1 VTYGARVSIGPII
14 KALEQAIS
22 KVRKLPEEKQRL
34 APELREEI
42 AAVEE
47 PYILSPEERAVLLPA
62 LERAGKGE
70 FASEEELAALWRKCG
85 L

>member
-1 VTYGARVSIGPII
+1 MI

-22 KVRKLPEEKQRL
+22 KVRELPEEKQKL
-34 APELREEI
+34 AAELLEEL

-47 PYILSPEERAVLLPA
+47 PYLLSPEERAILLPA
-62 LERAGKGE
+62 LQRVDQSE
-70 FASEEELAALWRKCG
+70 FASEEELAALWHKCG